1 MKIITNLNAMSYY
14 ENKFNQNAENI
25 SKNENLTKNIVE
37 ENINLKSFEV
47 QTKPIKIEDKM
58 IKTLLDI
65 KA

>member
-1 MKIITNLNAMSYY
+1 MKISNLNAMNYY
-14 ENKFNQNAENI
+14 ETKFNQNAESI
-25 SKNENLTKNIVE
+25 SKNKNLTKNIIE
-37 ENINLKSFEV
+37 ENINSKAFEV